1 MTARVVRR
9 DRAGDGAAPRLYTYG
24 CARLTMRR
32 DALGLDAA
40 ADHAKEYAAII
51 AGVAEWA
58 AEQIGEDATVSAVAV
73 LASAALVQLVVIE
86 RAAMRLSELGYE
98 GVGKGAD
105 GASDAMRHCMWQCMM
120 ARRFGSD
127 LAKRLGDIH
136 EKHGLANAKAQ
147 ARLAEAS
154 AKGEKAP
161 ADKLREQMDQWNNA
175 CGRDCAASGK
185 GCTQCCL
192 EAIQSGHLLWT
203 PDPGRPE
210 LIGPRP
216 CPNAKARPGWHAG
229 EYDNPSGG

>member
-1 MTARVVRR
+1 M
-9 DRAGDGAAPRLYTYG
+9 
-24 CARLTMRR
+24 
-32 DALGLDAA
+32 
-40 ADHAKEYAAII
+40 
-51 AGVAEWA
+51 
-58 AEQIGEDATVSAVAV
+58 SAVAV